1 MFNIEKYINFL
12 NTEGLLPQAFAVVAG
27 TLISN
32 IIQPIIYE
40 VIDPII
46 NGEKPTLN
54 IKKFALEILN
64 FLIVT
69 YILFMITDYIKDF
82 KF

>member
-1 MFNIEKYINFL
+1 MFNLEKYINFL

-27 TLISN
+27 MLISN
-32 IIQPIIYE
+32 IIQPIIYK

-54 IKKFALEILN
+54 IKKLALEILN

-69 YILFMITDYIKDF
+69 YILFMITDYIKEF

>member
-1 MFNIEKYINFL
+1 MFKFDKYIQFL

-32 IIQPIIYE
+32 IIQQLVIK
-40 VIDPII
+40 VIDPIM
-46 NGEKPTLN
+46 NDEKPTLN
-54 IKKFALEILN
+54 IKKFTLEIFN
-64 FLIVT
+64 FLVVT
-69 YILFMITDYIKDF
+69 YILFIITDYIKGF